1 MKILQII
8 QKPQFRGAEIFACQL
23 SVELIKLGHDVDI
36 LFLTGNEDEILP
48 FQLKFIYLKANL
60 KRRFWDFKAYNKL
73 NLIIKNGDYDIVQA
87 NAADTLKYSAISK
100 YLYNWKAKLVYRN
113 ANKIGDFLNNKAK
126 RIVNGFFVKKIDL
139 VASVSERCK
148 NDFLESFPFFRK
160 NIAYLPIGVNLEK
173 TTHYNSFLEIGLPF
187 DSFNV
192 FIHVGSFVPEK
203 NHIGLLS
210 IFKKYLEYDENAK
223 LILVGEGKLMTEIA
237 KIVKEEQLDKN
248 IVMLGKRADVLK
260 ILPLCKALLLPSLIE
275 GLPGVVL
282 ESMLSK
288 TAVIANNVGGIGEV
302 VISNETG
309 FLVKKGDSTGFVNA
323 IKYSVLKQSATLIN
337 NAYIFINN
345 NFNNNKIAQKFET
358 EYIKLLKKY

>member
-23 SVELIKLGHDVDI
+23 SVELIKLGHEVDI

-73 NLIIKNGDYDIVQA
+73 NLIIKNGNYDIVQA

-100 YLYNWKAKLVYRN
+100 YLYNWEAKLVYRN
-113 ANKIGDFLNNKAK
+113 ANKIGDFLNNKSK
-126 RIVNGFFVKKIDL
+126 KIVNGLFVKKIDL

-148 NDFLESFPFFRK
+148 NDFFESFPFFRK

-173 TTHYNSFLEIGLPF
+173 TTPYNSFSEIGLSF
-187 DSFNV
+187 DSANV

-223 LILVGEGKLMTEIA
+223 LILVGEGKLKSDIA
-237 KIVKEEQLDKN
+237 KIVNEYRLDKN

-282 ESMLSK
+282 EAMLSK
-288 TAVIANNVGGIGEV
+288 TIVIANNVGGIGEV
-302 VISNETG
+302 VISNQTG
-309 FLVKKGDSTGFVNA
+309 FLVEKGDEIEFVNSM
-323 IKYSVLKQSATLIN
+323 KYSVFKQSTMLIKNAYTLIN
-337 NAYIFINN
+337 D
-345 NFNNNKIAQKFET
+345 NFNNHMVAQKFEM
-358 EYIKLLKKY
+358 EYNKL